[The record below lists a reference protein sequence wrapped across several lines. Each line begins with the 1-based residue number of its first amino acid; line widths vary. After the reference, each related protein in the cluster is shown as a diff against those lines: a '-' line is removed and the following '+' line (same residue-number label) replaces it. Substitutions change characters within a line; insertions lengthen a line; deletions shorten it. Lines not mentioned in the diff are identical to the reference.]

1 MVGQPGPRVTTA
13 EAVARLEAE
22 CAEQVHG
29 SKRSAGTGALY
40 RKFQGQVS
48 RRDLNEKVKE
58 ARRLKNA
65 EYRRGLNRL
74 TWRGSGIVWAMDDT
88 EYGTGAGK
96 HYITNVRD
104 LGAQYVM
111 EPMVRGR
118 PASGSEV
125 AKNLERLFRDHGAP
139 LFLKRDNGGNLCS
152 HEVDRVLA
160 DWLVLPITS
169 PPHHPQYNGAI
180 EWSQGQLKGA
190 VDRIIAE
197 LAASSEDIGLHVL
210 LASHSINH
218 RASPVLGMRC
228 PCHARA
234 TTLVTFGRN
243 ERRSLCDW
251 IKEKAETILQKM
263 GPEGTRRA
271 AWLQAV
277 TRWLTENGLL
287 TIKKPKNVSTEFKA
301 DV

>member
-1 MVGQPGPRVTTA
+1 MESVKK
-13 EAVARLEAE
+13 ARKHE
-22 CAEQVHG
+22 
-29 SKRSAGTGALY
+29 
-40 RKFQGQVS
+40 
-48 RRDLNEKVKE
+48 
-58 ARRLKNA
+58 NA
-65 EYRRGLNRL
+65 EYRRGLNKL

-88 EYGTGAGK
+88 EYGTGPEK

-111 EPMVRGR
+111 EPMVRR
-118 PASGSEV
+118 RSASGSEV

-139 LFLKRDNGGNLCS
+139 LFLKRDNGGNLCCY
-152 HEVDRVLA
+152 EVDRVLA
-160 DWLVLPITS
+160 DWMVLPITS
-169 PPHHPQYNGAI
+169 PPHHPQFNGAI
-180 EWSQGQLKGA
+180 EWSQGQLKAA
-190 VDRIIAE
+190 VDQIICE
-197 LAASSEDIGLHVL
+197 LGASNDDVALHVM

-218 RASPVLGMRC
+218 RASPVLSMRC

-234 TTLVTFGRN
+234 TTLVCFGRN

-251 IKEKAETILQKM
+251 IKEKAEAIFQNM

-287 TIKKPKNVSTEFKA
+287 TIKNPKNVSTEFKA
-301 DV
+301 DVCP